1 MSELSVAQ
9 LRENLAAVRERI
21 QAAERAA
28 GRAPGS
34 VQLLPV
40 TKFHDVS
47 VIRALA
53 ESGVTLVGENRE
65 QEARAKAEALHTD
78 GVDCGIAMIGQIQ
91 SKKANAVTRWASE
104 VHSLDSVKLA
114 RGLDRGMALALERGD
129 RHVDGL
135 PCLLQVSADG
145 DTSRGG
151 VPLDELDALV
161 DATEQ
166 ATHLILDGLM
176 VVPPLDADPAAVFAK
191 IREHTDRLSAQ
202 LGRPL
207 RFSAGMSGDFELAIA
222 HGSDVVR
229 VGTAVCGP
237 RPVG

>member
-1 MSELSVAQ
+1 MTELTTAQ
-9 LRENLAAVRERI
+9 LRENLAAVNARI
-21 QAAERAA
+21 EAALAAA
-28 GRAPGS
+28 GREPGS

-53 ESGVTLVGENRE
+53 ENGVRLVGENRE
-65 QEARAKAEALHTD
+65 QEARAKAESLNAD
-78 GVDCGIAMIGQIQ
+78 GIDCGIAMIGQIQ
-91 SKKANAVTRWASE
+91 SKKANAVARWAAE

-114 RGLDRGMALALERGD
+114 NGLDRGMALALERGD
-129 RHVDGL
+129 RVSDRL
-135 PCLLQVSADG
+135 PCLIQVSADG

-151 VPLDELDALV
+151 VSFDELNALV

-166 ATHLILDGLM
+166 ATHLVLDGLM
-176 VVPPLDADPAAVFAK
+176 VVPPLDADPAAVFAEV
-191 IREHTDRLSAQ
+191 RERTDRLAEQ
-202 LGRPL
+202 LGCRL